1 MDVRMENAM
10 QDIDITDEEQLAEM
24 KKWFFKENVRIEQI
38 KSLMEEERKLLEE
51 EKKSFLI
58 KKENQFN
65 RNNLLKKQLEREKK
79 LFDKKWKI
87 LERELRRLAEEKK
100 RLEREKQ
107 MYQEVKKVQAVGTV
121 NGEVFFNGVNSE
133 KSLKKRYKDLLKI
146 YHPDNANGDTQTI
159 QAIMREYNRLKN
171 LFS

>member
-1 MDVRMENAM
+1 M
-10 QDIDITDEEQLAEM
+10 LS
-24 KKWFFKENVRIEQI
+24 FFI
-38 KSLMEEERKLLEE
+38 M
-51 EKKSFLI
+51 
-58 KKENQFN
+58 KENQFN

-121 NGEVFFNGVNSE
+121 NGEVFFNGVNN
-133 KSLKKRYKDLLKI
+133 SLVSFTLYRILDIPLPL
-146 YHPDNANGDTQTI
+146 ACS
-159 QAIMREYNRLKN
+159 LV
-171 LFS
+171 S